1 MHLVEGEVDMP
12 AAFDDFAEFR
22 AFALEYRS
30 LLGRIARLVGHR
42 APTSLICVMR
52 TTPSMCTLAWSL
64 VLVR

>member
-42 APTSLICVMR
+42 APTSLTCAMQ
-52 TTPSMCTLAWSL
+52 PMPGMCALAPSL
-64 VLVR
+64 V